1 MINLYSLARALGGEV
16 RNGQVLAPGPGHS
29 AADRSLSVRISEDGQ
44 DIVVHSF
51 AGDDWISCRDYVSE
65 RAGLPRW
72 KPSSRGST
80 ALNTRRASRVRR
92 RSPRP
97 DPSPKEATEMER
109 AARIDSAILPHALDL
124 DTNTTTGDPVSEI
137 VMPVPDGAPVPN
149 FLHPSYGPSSGNWA
163 YRDAEGRLL
172 GYVLRFDPPGQRK
185 QFFPLTLWRENTAL
199 RWRWKSWPKPRPLY
213 GLDLLAAKPNSSVV
227 AVEGEKAADAAR
239 MVFEH
244 SVVITSSGGAMGAR
258 AADWRPLAGRSVLI
272 WPDCDEPGDRYASEV
287 MAELDAIGAGT
298 ITLVGARALATRDPA
313 GGTREIPEGWDAA
326 DGLDEGW
333 EPQRLREAVL
343 SYVGQVEPPPAYIS
357 FDNFHMN
364 SDGLTV
370 EIPKGRGENRTTE
383 EIWCSG
389 PFEVIGRARDP
400 QGHGW
405 ARWLRWR
412 DPDGRCHEYAVS
424 DAALHAEPGALAAEL
439 AIRGLTV
446 ARNGRQHLADYL
458 NRVTVDARV
467 TTVSCTGWHT
477 VADQN
482 VFVLPE
488 QVIGQPARETV
499 VLVGGAAAPYSSRG
513 TLDDWR
519 QGVGRLSAGHVR
531 LVLAI
536 STALAGPLVH
546 LVGSEGGGVNL
557 YGQSSKGKTTA
568 LRAAASVWGRG
579 SADPGFIRSWRATAN
594 AQESTAAIVTDTCLC
609 LDEIGVAEGRD
620 AAAAVYQLASGVGKG
635 RSARDGSIR
644 SPMTWRVL
652 TLSTGE
658 IPMAAKISEDRQR
671 RAYAGQAVRLL
682 DIPAD
687 AGQGFGV
694 FDHAGEE
701 GDPARLA
708 DTIKEAA
715 LRAYGT
721 AGPAFVRALFGEGH
735 EKIAR
740 AVRGVV
746 DQFVADQL
754 PPDADGQVRRG
765 ASRLGLIAAAG
776 ELASMFGIVPWE
788 KGEAAAA
795 AAKALADWIATRG
808 GSEPAEVREAIAQVR
823 RFFEAHGESR
833 FEPMDD
839 KEAKPV
845 PNRAG
850 WRRET
855 SDGKRVWLVLPEA
868 WKADVCAGLDP
879 VATARLLADRG
890 MLKRDPQGKLQRSER
905 TPYKA
910 SQRVYVITADMFEG
924 GDDGR

>member
-1 MINLYSLARALGGEV
+1 MASLDDLARDLALPPDLEQSDSDDSN
-16 RNGQVLAPGPGHS
+16 RQHEAGQ
-29 AADRSLSVRISEDGQ
+29 
-44 DIVVHSF
+44 
-51 AGDDWISCRDYVSE
+51 
-65 RAGLPRW
+65 
-72 KPSSRGST
+72 
-80 ALNTRRASRVRR
+80 
-92 RSPRP
+92 
-97 DPSPKEATEMER
+97 
-109 AARIDSAILPHALDL
+109 
-124 DTNTTTGDPVSEI
+124 I
-137 VMPVPDGAPVPN
+137 VMPVPGGTPTPSLRHPSFGAP
-149 FLHPSYGPSSGNWA
+149 SSTWA
-163 YRDAEGRLL
+163 YHDAGGRLI
-172 GYVLRFDPPGQRK
+172 GHVLRFDREGGRK
-185 QFFPLTLWRENTAL
+185 EFCPLTLWRENGGP

-213 GLDLLAAKPNSSVV
+213 GLDLLAAKPHASVV
-227 AVEGEKAADAAR
+227 VVEGEKAADAAR
-239 MVFEH
+239 KVFEH
-244 SVVITSSGGAMGAR
+244 SVVITSSGGAMAAR
-258 AADWRPLAGRSVLI
+258 TADWRPLAGRPVLV
-272 WPDCDEPGDRYASEV
+272 WPDCDKPGDGYAREV

-298 ITLVGARALATRDPA
+298 ITLVDARALAARVPA
-313 GGTREIPEGWDAA
+313 GGAREVPEGWDVA
-326 DGLDEGW
+326 DALAEGW
-333 EPQRLREAVL
+333 EPQRLHETVL
-343 SYVGQVEPPPAYIS
+343 SHVGQIEPAPAYIS

-370 EIPKGRGENRTTE
+370 EVPKGRGEKRTIE
-383 EIWCSG
+383 EIWCAGS
-389 PFEVIGRARDP
+389 FEVIGRARDP

-412 DPDGRCHEYAVS
+412 DPDGRRHEYPVS

-458 NRVTVDARV
+458 NRVRVDARV
-467 TTVSCTGWHT
+467 TTVTRTGWHT

-499 VLVGGAAAPYSSRG
+499 VLAGGAAAPYSSRG

-519 QGVGRLSAGHVR
+519 GGVGQLSAGHSR
-531 LVLAI
+531 LMLAI

-546 LVGSEGGGVNL
+546 LVGGEGGGINL

-579 SADPGFIRSWRATAN
+579 STDPGFVRSWRATAN
-594 AQESTAAIVTDTCLC
+594 AQEATAAIVTDTLLC

-658 IPMAAKISEDRQR
+658 IPMPAKISEDRHR

-687 AGQGFGV
+687 AGQGFGT

-708 DTIKEAA
+708 DAIKDAA
-715 LRAYGT
+715 VGAYGT
-721 AGPAFVRALFGEGH
+721 AGPAFVRALFAEGH
-735 EKIAR
+735 EKMAR
-740 AVRGVV
+740 DVRKIV
-746 DQFVADQL
+746 DQFVAEQL
-754 PPDADGQVRRG
+754 PPDADGQVRRA

-795 AAKALADWIATRG
+795 AAKALANWIAARG

-823 RFFEAHGESR
+823 RCMEAHGESR

-839 KEAKPV
+839 HDDDDDDDDDDRPV
-845 PNRAG
+845 SNRMG
-850 WRRET
+850 WRR
-855 SDGKRVWLVLPEA
+855 GKGSEREWLVLPES
-868 WKADVCAGLDP
+868 WKAEVCAGLDP
-879 VATARLLADRG
+879 VATARFLADRG
-890 MLKRDPQGKLQRSER
+890 MLKRDPQGKMQRSER

-910 SQRVYVITADMFEG
+910 GQRVYVITADLFEG